1 MKSHVQSSSIE
12 LWTMIE
18 NGLRVVDRSNMTRRE
33 VVDSQLDATAKH
45 MIQLGVGAKDMPHIQ
60 HLNTAKECW
69 DTLTD
74 IFIGNESMRRNR
86 YEALSNQAEGFYM
99 LDGEDHEDMYRRLKS
114 VATTFRDHGATYVD
128 DAWIKRKYVSALM
141 PFEAIDLKSLQGRYN
156 YHLMTSNEVMQEMA
170 AFKVAAKNAEDARAR
185 AIGMHKGVSLAL
197 KAKVVEEEDEK
208 FEVEPSSMRSPEEVK
223 FAYHDFMALQASTFW
238 KDPIKAKAMTD
249 QRNFNGGRRSSG
261 PRTRVCY
268 NCGDQYHFVAECKY
282 QRREDNNGNL
292 VLKDK
297 SKTTKKKP
305 FVKKKYPNKRP
316 TKIVLLTK
324 EEEYTSG
331 EEEEDEED
339 DTSSEVAAIATT
351 STTPSSLF
359 DSPNENLPKTAQ
371 CLMAKAN
378 EVPSSISSKHALN
391 YDDMDDAIS
400 LKIKEEIVAFEYFLA
415 NLQGES
421 KKHFGALMCQL
432 GEANERLE
440 LIGKSER
447 NAANKI
453 ADLENELEEEQEAR
467 AALEEQLETLE
478 ESQNESY
485 SQIIKERDLARAKLK
500 KLKKKQVEFEAD
512 HTRLKEDKERLEE
525 AHKALERENSSLGE
539 SYELLQTQL
548 AKYEMPSSSNPS
560 CDHANIIE
568 ENARLKDELA
578 KVSIAQCEDAL
589 DTLEGIQKQRN
600 GKQGLGYQ
608 AKKKNKKNK
617 KKKAKVAQAKKDQG
631 VGGNAS
637 KGKATHDNFAGITNP
652 NYILYCDYYGDVYA
666 KYVGP
671 MDGYIDWCIW
681 VPKTLVANKRG
692 PLRNGYLKPRLDSC
706 RTMLPV
712 GQNGCLIVDAQVI

>member
-1 MKSHVQSSSIE
+1 
-12 LWTMIE
+12 
-18 NGLRVVDRSNMTRRE
+18 
-33 VVDSQLDATAKH
+33 
-45 MIQLGVGAKDMPHIQ
+45 
-60 HLNTAKECW
+60 
-69 DTLTD
+69 
-74 IFIGNESMRRNR
+74 
-86 YEALSNQAEGFYM
+86 
-99 LDGEDHEDMYRRLKS
+99 
-114 VATTFRDHGATYVD
+114 
-128 DAWIKRKYVSALM
+128 
-141 PFEAIDLKSLQGRYN
+141 
-156 YHLMTSNEVMQEMA
+156 
-170 AFKVAAKNAEDARAR
+170 
-185 AIGMHKGVSLAL
+185 
-197 KAKVVEEEDEK
+197 
-208 FEVEPSSMRSPEEVK
+208 
-223 FAYHDFMALQASTFW
+223 
-238 KDPIKAKAMTD
+238 
-249 QRNFNGGRRSSG
+249 
-261 PRTRVCY
+261 
-268 NCGDQYHFVAECKY
+268 
-282 QRREDNNGNL
+282 
-292 VLKDK
+292 
-297 SKTTKKKP
+297 
-305 FVKKKYPNKRP
+305 
-316 TKIVLLTK
+316 
-324 EEEYTSG
+324 
-331 EEEEDEED
+331 
-339 DTSSEVAAIATT
+339 
-351 STTPSSLF
+351 
-359 DSPNENLPKTAQ
+359 
-371 CLMAKAN
+371 MAKAN

-400 LKIKEEIVAFEYFLA
+400 LKIKEEIVAFEYFMA

-578 KVSIAQCEDAL
+578 KSSMAQCEEAL
-589 DTLEGIQKQRN
+589 DKIEGIQKPRN
-600 GKQGLGYQ
+600 GKMGLGYV
-608 AKKKNKKNK
+608 AKKKKNN
-617 KKKAKVAQAKKDQG
+617 KKKAKSTQAKKDQTM
-631 VGGNAS
+631 GGNAT
-637 KGKATHDNFAGITNP
+637 KGKTTHGDFAGITNP

-671 MDGYIDWCIW
+671 MDGYIDWSIW

-692 PLRNGYLKPRLDSC
+692 PIEKWVPKTN
-706 RTMLPV
+706 T
-712 GQNGCLIVDAQVI
+712 